1 MPESKST
8 SHNWLPIGAAK
19 GYTVWHDGE
28 IYQVTKGDRPG
39 NEAGYRNLDAL
50 LRLKGLDGAD
60 IFPEIED
67 IHVVTEAEHREWHEQ
82 FNEEA
87 AKGMRLEMKG
97 TELSYLVSLIVEQQ
111 LEEEPSAGQ
120 VDSGLILRTI
130 SDHGFSG
137 AFEGLVE
144 EAAETALKASAPG
157 ASVSR

>member
-1 MPESKST
+1 MSESKT
-8 SHNWLPIGAAK
+8 PSHKWLPIRSAR

-28 IYQVTKGDRPG
+28 VYQITKGDRPR
-39 NEAGYRNLDAL
+39 NEAGYRSLDAL
-50 LRLKGLDGAD
+50 LRLKGLNGAEM
-60 IFPEIED
+60 FPEIED

-82 FNEEA
+82 FNEQA
-87 AKGMRLEMKG
+87 ATGMRLEMKG
-97 TELSYLVSLIVEQQ
+97 TELSYLASLIVEQQ
-111 LEEEPSAGQ
+111 LEEDPSAGQ